1 MCDFCFHPGM
11 NLSVEQKSF
20 WLRGALNIYGENV
33 TKRLTVC
40 RPLYGLIWCLIL
52 LNDFRSDIW
61 ERRLMADESK
71 RLIRDVILTEKLRL
85 AGALIQG
92 LLFDSTIDSKRNAL
106 YEA

>member
-1 MCDFCFHPGM
+1 
-11 NLSVEQKSF
+11 
-20 WLRGALNIYGENV
+20 
-33 TKRLTVC
+33 
-40 RPLYGLIWCLIL
+40 
-52 LNDFRSDIW
+52 
-61 ERRLMADESK
+61 MADESK